1 MQTAISIPDPVFKA
15 AERLSKRLGVS
26 RSQLYAEAVGE
37 YLREHGS
44 LGVTESLDQVYAA
57 EGKPVALDPVLQ
69 TLQGRSLPK
78 EDW

>member
-1 MQTAISIPDPVFKA
+1 MNTALSIPDPVFKA

>member
-1 MQTAISIPDPVFKA
+1 MKTAISIPDPIFKA
-15 AERLSKRLGVS
+15 AESLSKRLGVS

-57 EGKPVALDPVLQ
+57 EGKSAALDPVLQ

>member
-1 MQTAISIPDPVFKA
+1 MKTAISIPDPVFKA

-44 LGVTESLDQVYAA
+44 LGVTESLDRVYAA
-57 EGKPVALDPVLQ
+57 EAESAQLDPLLQ
-69 TLQGRSLPK
+69 ALQSRALPK

>member
-1 MQTAISIPDPVFKA
+1 MKTAISIPDPVFKA

>member
-1 MQTAISIPDPVFKA
+1 MKTAISIPDPVFKA
-15 AERLSKRLGVS
+15 AERLGKRLGVS

-44 LGVTESLDQVYAA
+44 LGVTENLDRVYAEEHEPA
-57 EGKPVALDPVLQ
+57 QLDPLLKLLQ
-69 TLQGRSLPK
+69 SKSLVK